1 MKMKRRIFTSFSLAS
16 FGLVTAANAAA
27 TFYYNQVGYD
37 VGKPVTVIVKNTTDL
52 SGTAFSLLKDG
63 IAVSTGTLSVG
74 ANPDSWLSS
83 GSFYTIDLGSS
94 LEAGTYT
101 SQLADGSVSGAFTV
115 SEYALA
121 TNTLS
126 TVLDYFYEDRADTP
140 YIFNLDASIGIY
152 GSSEKRNVQGGWY
165 DASGDV
171 SKYLSHLSYAN
182 YLNPQ
187 QIPLSV
193 WALAFTAKH
202 IPTFLSA
209 VSSAAKTDPVTEA
222 VYGADFLLRMLSA
235 EGYFYMTV
243 FDGWGSPSAT
253 REICAFSGSSGI
265 KSADYQTAFREGG
278 GMAIAALA
286 KASTLAKDGDSTR
299 AQYLAGAV
307 RAFEHLQSKQTM
319 DGSCA
324 YCDDGAENIIDDYTA
339 LLAATELFTATNE
352 DSYLT
357 AARARAKHLMDRLS
371 DNGYFWSDDAKT
383 RPFWHASDA
392 GLPLIALIRYA
403 EVEASSEKNLNLKTA
418 LDAIKKHYDWLLKV
432 TNQVDNPFGYARQT
446 YKTGGTIKDG
456 FFIPHDNES
465 GYWWQGEDAR
475 IASLS
480 AAVAYAAKVL
490 NDVNFESDKY
500 ATDQLDWIL
509 GKNPYAVCMM
519 EGKGLKNPSVYNGQ
533 SSYDATLDGGIA
545 NGITGKNTDGSGIA
559 WDSDG
564 VGSVG
569 FDLSESWQNWRWI
582 EQWLPHTT
590 WYLMALATRYD
601 EVSSDLIHTALPKT
615 KSAPTFSV
623 QQQGRLLTVSLQS
636 NSTGKVLTVANLNGQ
651 KLYRETLR
659 STQTTVNLENLQ
671 NGVYFVQVNGL
682 GSRRILLK

>member
-1 MKMKRRIFTSFSLAS
+1 MKTLFFASL
-16 FGLVTAANAAA
+16 GLVASANAAA

-52 SGTAFSLLKDG
+52 SGSAYSLLKDG
-63 IAVSTGTLSVG
+63 STVSTGTLSTG
-74 ANPDSWLSS
+74 INPDNWLSS
-83 GSFYTIDLGSS
+83 GNFYKIDLGSN
-94 LEAGTYT
+94 LEAGTYMV
-101 SQLADGSVSGAFTV
+101 QLADGSVSGAFTV

-126 TVLDYFYEDRADTP
+126 TVLDYFYDDRADTP

-152 GSSEKRNVQGGWY
+152 GSTEKRNVQGGWY

-193 WALAFTAKH
+193 WTLAFAAEH
-202 IPTFLSA
+202 IPTLISGTA
-209 VSSAAKTDPVTEA
+209 STAKTDPQAEA
-222 VYGADFLLRMLSA
+222 IYGADFLLRMLSP

-243 FDGWGSPSAT
+243 FDGWGRPSDT
-253 REICAFSGSSGI
+253 REICAFTGQDGI
-265 KSADYQTAFREGG
+265 KSSDYQAAFREGG

-286 KASTLAKDGDSTR
+286 KASTLEMDGDSTR
-299 AQYLAGAV
+299 AQYLAGAI

-324 YCDDGAENIIDDYTA
+324 YCDDGTENIIDDYTA
-339 LLAATELFTATNE
+339 LFAATELFAATNE
-352 DSYLT
+352 ESYLT
-357 AARARAKHLMDRLS
+357 AARARATHLMGRLS
-371 DNGYFWSDDAKT
+371 ESGYFWSDDAKT

-403 EVEASSEKNLNLKTA
+403 EVEASLGETSNVTTA
-418 LDAIKKHYDWLLKV
+418 LAAVKKHYDWLLKM
-432 TNQVDNPFGYARQT
+432 TNREDNPFGYARQT
-446 YKTGGTIKDG
+446 YLTGGEIKDG

-465 GYWWQGEDAR
+465 GYWWQGENAR

-480 AAVAYAAKVL
+480 AAVAYAATVL
-490 NDVNFESDKY
+490 SEPRDESEKY

-519 EGKGLKNPSVYNGQ
+519 YGKGLKNPKIYNGQ
-533 SSYDATLDGGIA
+533 SSYDATLAGGIA
-545 NGITGKNTDGSGIA
+545 NGITGKNKDGSGIA

-564 VGSVG
+564 VSSVG
-569 FDLSESWQNWRWI
+569 FDPSAESWQNWRWI

-623 QQQGRLLTVSLQS
+623 QQQGRLLTVNLKS
-636 NSTGKVLTVANLNGQ
+636 NQTGKVLTVANLNGQ

-659 STQTTVNLENLQ
+659 STQTTVNLDNLQ
-671 NGVYFVQVNGL
+671 DGVYFVQVNGL

>member
-1 MKMKRRIFTSFSLAS
+1 MKRLFFASL
-16 FGLVTAANAAA
+16 GLVASANAAA

-37 VGKPVTVIVKNTTDL
+37 VGKPVTVIVKNTADL

-63 IAVSTGTLSVG
+63 IAVSTGTLSAG
-74 ANPDSWLSS
+74 TNPDSWLSS
-83 GSFYTIDLGSS
+83 GSFYTIDLGTT

-101 SQLADGSVSGAFTV
+101 IQLADGSTSGAFAV

-126 TVLDYFYEDRADTP
+126 TVLDYFYDDRADTP

-152 GSSEKRNVQGGWY
+152 GSTEKRNVQGGWY

-193 WALAFTAKH
+193 WALAFTAEH
-202 IPTFLSA
+202 IPTFLTT
-209 VSSAAKTDPVTEA
+209 VSSTAKTDPVTEA
-222 VYGADFLLRMLSA
+222 VYGADFLLRMLSP

-243 FDGWGSPSAT
+243 FDVWGNPSAT
-253 REICAFSGSSGI
+253 REICAFTGSDGI

-307 RAFEHLQSKQTM
+307 RAFEHLQSKQAM
-319 DGSCA
+319 DGSCT

-339 LLAATELFTATNE
+339 LLASTELYAATSE
-352 DSYLT
+352 ESYLT
-357 AARARAKHLMDRLS
+357 AARARATHLMGRLS
-371 DNGYFWSDDAKT
+371 ESGYFWSDDAKT

-403 EVEASSEKNLNLKTA
+403 EVEASLGETSNVTTA
-418 LDAIKKHYDWLLKV
+418 LAAVKTHYDWLLKV

-446 YKTGGTIKDG
+446 YKTGGSIKDG

-465 GYWWQGEDAR
+465 NYWWQGEDAR

-480 AAVAYAAKVL
+480 AAVAYAANVL
-490 NDVNFESDKY
+490 KDVSTVTDKY

-519 EGKGLKNPSVYNGQ
+519 YGKGLKNPKIYDGQ
-533 SSYDATLDGGIA
+533 SSYDATLAGGIA

-564 VGSVG
+564 VASVG
-569 FDLSESWQNWRWI
+569 FDSYTESWQNWRWI

-590 WYLMALATRYD
+590 WYLMALAARYD
-601 EVSSDLIHTALPKT
+601 EVTPSMNFSALPKA
-615 KSAPTFSV
+615 KLAPTFSI
-623 QQQGRLLTVSLQS
+623 QQQGRQLTVSLQS
-636 NSTGKVLTVANLNGQ
+636 NQTGKVLTVANLNGQ
-651 KLYRETLR
+651 KLYRETLH
-659 STQTTVNLENLQ
+659 STQATVNLDNLQ
-671 NGVYFVQVNGL
+671 DGVYLVQVNGL

>member
-1 MKMKRRIFTSFSLAS
+1 MKRLFFASL
-16 FGLVTAANAAA
+16 GLVASANAAA

-37 VGKPVTVIVKNTTDL
+37 VGKPVTVIVKNTADL

-63 IAVSTGTLSVG
+63 IAVSTGTLSAG
-74 ANPDSWLSS
+74 TNPDSWLSS
-83 GSFYTIDLGSS
+83 GSFYTIDLGTT

-101 SQLADGSVSGAFTV
+101 IQLADGSTSGAFAV

-126 TVLDYFYEDRADTP
+126 TVLDYFYDDRADTP

-152 GSSEKRNVQGGWY
+152 GSTEKRNVQGGWY

-193 WALAFTAKH
+193 WALAFTAEH
-202 IPTFLSA
+202 IPTFLTT
-209 VSSAAKTDPVTEA
+209 VSSTAKTDPVTEA
-222 VYGADFLLRMLSA
+222 VYGADFLLRMLSP

-243 FDGWGSPSAT
+243 FDVWGNPSAT
-253 REICAFSGSSGI
+253 REICAFTGSDGI

-307 RAFEHLQSKQTM
+307 RAFEHLQSKQAM
-319 DGSCA
+319 DGSCT

-339 LLAATELFTATNE
+339 LLASTELYAATSE
-352 DSYLT
+352 ESYLT
-357 AARARAKHLMDRLS
+357 AARARATHLMGRLS
-371 DNGYFWSDDAKT
+371 ESGYFWSDDAKT

-403 EVEASSEKNLNLKTA
+403 EVEASLGETSNVTTA
-418 LDAIKKHYDWLLKV
+418 LAAVKTHYDWLLKV

-446 YKTGGTIKDG
+446 YKTGGSIKDG

-465 GYWWQGEDAR
+465 NYWWQGEDAR

-480 AAVAYAAKVL
+480 AAVAYAANVL
-490 NDVNFESDKY
+490 KDVSTVTDKY

-519 EGKGLKNPSVYNGQ
+519 YGKGLKNPKIYDGQ
-533 SSYDATLDGGIA
+533 SSYDATLAGGIA

-564 VGSVG
+564 VASVG
-569 FDLSESWQNWRWI
+569 FDSYMESWQNWRWI
-582 EQWLPHTT
+582 EQWIPHTT
-590 WYLMALATRYD
+590 WYLMALAARYD
-601 EVSSDLIHTALPKT
+601 EVTPSMNFSALPKA
-615 KSAPTFSV
+615 KLAPTFSI
-623 QQQGRLLTVSLQS
+623 QQQGRQLTVSLQS
-636 NSTGKVLTVANLNGQ
+636 NQTGKVLTVANLNGQ

-659 STQTTVNLENLQ
+659 STQTTLNLENMQ
-671 NGVYFVQVNGL
+671 NGIYLVQVNGL